1 MGQRVAGTCYV
12 KVDAAQLTIT
22 GGCEARLMDVKRES
36 VVAGFYK
43 EEQLTPYVKVTAV
56 YTPDLP
62 IKKLVE
68 GTDMTVVCEFSNG
81 KVYVLS
87 GAYLVDEPVA
97 SGDDGTIDLQF
108 DGLKGVWQ

>member
-1 MGQRVAGTCYV
+1 MGQRVAGICYV
-12 KVDAAQLTIT
+12 KVDGAQLTIA
-22 GGCEARLMDVKRES
+22 GSCEARLMDVKRES
-36 VVAGFYK
+36 VVPGFFK
-43 EEQLTPYVKVTAV
+43 EEQLTPYIKCKAV
-56 YTPDLP
+56 HTPDFPL
-62 IKKLVE
+62 KKLVE

-87 GAYLVDEPVA
+87 AAYLVDEPVA